1 MKSKIAVALFAL
13 FAISGA
19 TNANA
24 SVIISNGNFEQG
36 LSGWTMTGN
45 AVLATQYG
53 AGFNWGGGSVA
64 QNGTYAISFNGG
76 NLPSTGAIWQSF
88 ATVSGTTYTVQF
100 DYGSTSPWA
109 QSMNWTVLGANQG
122 TIGTARVTDNNTAGL
137 LNTYNFTFVAN
148 SLSSTLRFNDYVGN
162 NSNSNDGLLDNIS
175 VNANASA
182 VPEPGSLA
190 LLGLG
195 ILGLGMSRRRKAA

>member
-1 MKSKIAVALFAL
+1 MKSKIAIALFAL
-13 FAISGA
+13 FAIGSA
-19 TNANA
+19 ANA
-24 SVIISNGNFEQG
+24 SVITNGNFEDG
-36 LSGWTMTGN
+36 LTGWTMTGN

-76 NLPSTGAIWQSF
+76 NLPSTGAIYQNF
-88 ATVSGTTYTVQF
+88 ATTVGTTYTVQF
-100 DYGSTSPWA
+100 DYGSTSSWA
-109 QSMNWTVLGANQG
+109 QSMNWTVLGANQS
-122 TIGTARVTDNNTAGL
+122 TIGTDRVTDNNPAGL

-162 NSNSNDGLLDNIS
+162 NSNNNDGLLDNIS
-175 VNANASA
+175 VTANASA
-182 VPEPGSLA
+182 VPEPGSVA

>member
-1 MKSKIAVALFAL
+1 MKSKIAAALFAL
-13 FAISGA
+13 FAIAG
-19 TNANA
+19 TANA
-24 SVIISNGNFEQG
+24 SVISNGNFEQG
-36 LSGWTMTGN
+36 LAGWTMTGN

-88 ATVSGTTYTVQF
+88 ATVIGTTYSVQF

-122 TIGTARVTDNNTAGL
+122 TIDSARVTDNNTAGL

-175 VNANASA
+175 VNANPSA

-195 ILGLGMSRRRKAA
+195 ILGVGMVRRRKAA

>member
-1 MKSKIAVALFAL
+1 MKSKIAIALFAV
-13 FAISGA
+13 FAFGGA
-19 TNANA
+19 ANA
-24 SVIISNGNFEQG
+24 SVLTNGDFEEG
-36 LSGWTMTGN
+36 LAGWTMTGN

-76 NLPSTGAIWQSF
+76 DRPSTGAIYQNF
-88 ATVSGTTYTVQF
+88 ATTVGTTYTVQF

-109 QSMNWTVLGANQG
+109 QSINWTVLGANQS
-122 TIGTARVTDNNTAGL
+122 TIGTDRVTDNNPAGL

-148 SLSSTLRFNDYVGN
+148 SLSSTLRFSDYVGN
-162 NSNSNDGLLDNIS
+162 SSNSNDGLLDNIS

-195 ILGLGMSRRRKAA
+195 ILGLGMIRRRKAV

>member
-1 MKSKIAVALFAL
+1 MKSKIAIALFAL
-13 FAISGA
+13 FAIAG
-19 TNANA
+19 TANA
-24 SVIISNGNFEQG
+24 SVISNGNFEQG
-36 LSGWTMTGN
+36 LAGWTMTGN
-45 AVLATQYG
+45 AALATQYG

-88 ATVSGTTYTVQF
+88 ATTVGTTYTVQF

-109 QSMNWTVLGANQG
+109 QSMNWIVLGANQS
-122 TIGTARVTDNNTAGL
+122 TIGTDRVTDNNAAGL
-137 LNTYNFTFVAN
+137 LDTYHFTFVAN

-162 NSNSNDGLLDNIS
+162 NSMNNDGLLDNIS

-182 VPEPGSLA
+182 VPEPGSLT

-195 ILGLGMSRRRKAA
+195 IFGLGMIRRRKAA